1 MKKLTVSAAAKRLGS
16 CLDRVYHDHE
26 SFELMKNG
34 IPYARLVPVNG
45 TACNSHQFA
54 EDVAEADLSAGERKS
69 LAAAVRKGRKHL
81 QALRNPWA

>member
-1 MKKLTVSAAAKRLGS
+1 MKKLTVSDAAKKLGS
-16 CLDRVYHDHE
+16 CLDRVYHGHE

-54 EDVAEADLSAGERKS
+54 EDLAEADLSAGERKA
-69 LAAAVRKGRKHL
+69 LATVIREGRKHL
-81 QALRNPWA
+81 KALRNPWA